1 MLFTR
6 LASITFLIN
15 LLSPSTTEVKRN
27 GGEDL
32 LVLTLLKLQT
42 VLLLSEL
49 VNNEYYS
56 DWIRLVAEFTFKS
69 MQSWQW
75 AGTSVYYLLGLW
87 SRMVTSL
94 RYLKSESPDLLND
107 YVPMIIEG
115 FISSRFESLQSEL
128 LDELSE
134 NPLDNVELL
143 QDQLDFFPHLCGFQ
157 YENCTTYILKILEPI
172 LRMYMEG
179 AGLQVCSDDKELSI
193 IEAKLAWIV
202 HIVAAILKIK
212 HIGGLKNESQE
223 VFDAEL
229 SARVLQ
235 LINVTDSGLHSQRY
249 GELSKQRLDLAILT
263 FFEHF
268 RKSYVG
274 DQAVHSAKMLYS
286 RLSELLGIHDNL
298 LLLNAIVRKI
308 ATNLKSYKESEEL
321 INRTLSLFLDMVSGY
336 MTGKL
341 LLKLDNI
348 RVIISDREHFPFL
361 EDHRCSRGR
370 TTFYYTVGLLIF
382 MEDSFLKFKS
392 SMDHFQQVF

>member
-1 MLFTR
+1 MLFTK

-56 DWIRLVAEFTFKS
+56 DWIRLVAEFTLKS
-69 MQSWQW
+69 LQSWQW

-157 YENCTTYILKILEPI
+157 
-172 LRMYMEG
+172 EG
-179 AGLQVCSDDKELSI
+179 AGLQVCSDNKELSI

-229 SARVLQ
+229 SARILQ
-235 LINVTDSGLHSQRY
+235 LINVTDSGLHGQRY
-249 GELSKQRLDLAILT
+249 GEFSKQRLDLAILT

-286 RLSELLGIHDNL
+286 RLSELLGIHDNM

-321 INRTLSLFLDMVSGY
+321 INRTLSLFLDMIYDWKAAS
-336 MTGKL
+336 
-341 LLKLDNI
+341 
-348 RVIISDREHFPFL
+348 E
-361 EDHRCSRGR
+361 
-370 TTFYYTVGLLIF
+370 VG
-382 MEDSFLKFKS
+382 
-392 SMDHFQQVF
+392 